1 MPAPHPSG
9 AQRTVVVIAAGLS
22 AGHLG
27 PDTPTLRERA
37 RACGG
42 VRMLRPSVPAV
53 TCTSQADLLTGQPPR
68 HHGIVANGWMD
79 REAGEVR
86 LWRQSN
92 RLVRG
97 PMVWDRARER
107 FPGLTVANLFGWFN
121 MHSGADFT
129 VTPRPQ
135 YGADG
140 RKMPDILATP
150 DALRDR
156 LVAELGPFPLFHFWG
171 PRADIRSSE
180 WIAQATVR
188 VMQWH
193 DPALTLCYL
202 PHLDYVLQREG
213 PRGPTVRRELRELD
227 RVMAW
232 LAQACERRGARL
244 IVCGEYGVEAA
255 SQVVH
260 PNRALR
266 EAGLLRT
273 REEFGGAALD
283 LNASAAFAVCDHQV
297 AHVYGQ
303 RPSAI
308 EAARECLAALPGVER
323 VLGGAELAEIDLDH
337 PRSGDLV
344 LLARPG
350 AWFAYPWFDAGDA
363 PDYAR
368 TVDIHRKPGYDPCE
382 LLLDAGP
389 AATTAKVA
397 WFMLRKRL
405 GFRSLLRCTPLDASR
420 VKGTHGRVDLAPELE
435 PVLLAEGAFL
445 PDAARLP
452 VRAVHDAIL
461 RHLAGEPA

>member
-1 MPAPHPSG
+1 MAAVHPSG
-9 AQRTVVVIAAGLS
+9 ARRTVVVIAAGLS

-27 PDTPTLRERA
+27 SDTPTLRERA

-42 VRMLRPSVPAV
+42 VRMLRPSAPAV
-53 TCTSQADLLTGQPPR
+53 TCTAQADLLTGQPPR
-68 HHGIVANGWMD
+68 HHGAVANGWMD
-79 REAGEVR
+79 RDAGEVR

-92 RLVRG
+92 RLLRG
-97 PMVWDRARER
+97 PMVWERARER

-121 MHSGADFT
+121 MHSSADFT

-135 YGADG
+135 YAADG
-140 RKMPDILATP
+140 RKRPDILATP
-150 DALRDR
+150 DDLRER
-156 LVAELGPFPLFHFWG
+156 LVAELGPFPLLHFWG

-188 VMQWH
+188 TMRWH
-193 DPALTLCYL
+193 DPALTICYL

-213 PRGPTVRRELRELD
+213 PAGAGVRRELREVD
-227 RVMAW
+227 RVIGW
-232 LAQACERRGARL
+232 LVQACEARGARV

-255 SQVVH
+255 TQVVH

-283 LNASAAFAVCDHQV
+283 LNASGAFAMCDHQI
-297 AHVYGQ
+297 AHVYVQ
-303 RPSAI
+303 RPETLA
-308 EAARECLAALPGVER
+308 AARERLRALPGVER
-323 VLGGAELAEIDLDH
+323 VLGADELAEVELDH

-344 LLARPG
+344 AIAKPG
-350 AWFAYPWFDAGDA
+350 AWFAYPWFGESDA

-389 AATTAKVA
+389 VATAAKVA
-397 WFMLRKRL
+397 WFRLRKTT
-405 GFRSLLRCTPLDASR
+405 GFRALLRCTPLDASR
-420 VKGTHGRVDLAPELE
+420 VRGTHGRVDLAPEHE

-445 PDAARLP
+445 PDEARMPL
-452 VRAVHDAIL
+452 RAVHDAIL